1 MLKDKGEI
9 VEITMPA
16 MSSTNTSTISIAS
29 LLGVSE
35 GVAASVKGF
44 LLSGTNV
51 TLSEKKVGGKMC
63 FRLTATGSVSAN
75 AKAYI
80 YAQVV
85 GSMAKAVISAKD
97 A

>member
-16 MSSTNTSTISIAS
+16 MSSADTSTVAIADV
-29 LLGVSE
+29 LGVSE
-35 GVAASVKGF
+35 AVAESMIGF

-51 TLSEKKVGGKMC
+51 ALSKKKVGGKWC
-63 FRLTATGSVSAN
+63 FRLTASGNVSAS

-80 YAQVV
+80 YAQVI
-85 GSMAKAVISAKD
+85 GQMAKAVISAKD